1 MMSRCMIS
9 IHRHR
14 RRCRYGAREGHL
26 PCSSWRARS
35 MCSSPACHFPA
46 MSQESCLER
55 RIPFFECSILLW
67 EASSLPVGP
76 RSDAKIAS
84 ERFAKGNFRVV
95 ANRRG
100 DFDECRRV
108 SAQQSRGLRES
119 HTGDVLHGRFANEL
133 LELRGKCRTRQADAA
148 CQGLYRP
155 RLSWLVLDQRKS
167 LTDLEV
173 LQPFEQPCIPFAG
186 RTHIRAHRLNKE
198 NLR

>member
-1 MMSRCMIS
+1 MLTGVFCTFSKGQTPCVDAR
-9 IHRHR
+9 IHS
-14 RRCRYGAREGHL
+14 L
-26 PCSSWRARS
+26 NW
-35 MCSSPACHFPA
+35 
-46 MSQESCLER
+46 
-55 RIPFFECSILLW
+55 IPFFECSILLW
-67 EASSLPVGP
+67 QASSLPVGP

-108 SAQQSRGLRES
+108 SAQQSRSLRES

-155 RLSWLVLDQRKS
+155 RLFWLVLDQRKS
-167 LTDLEV
+167 LTDLGV
-173 LQPFEQPCIPFAG
+173 LQRIEPACISVAD